1 MPLLQDLDQQ
11 QIHHTMP
18 FKVTVEIDQERWA
31 ELQGQGYD
39 DQLLKD
45 MVYQDVKRGWLPQ
58 VGHSHLII
66 DLEIDPC

>member
-11 QIHHTMP
+11 QIYQTLP
-18 FKVTVEIDQERWA
+18 FKVTVEIDQEKWA

-39 DQLLKD
+39 EQLLKD
-45 MVYQDVKRGWLPQ
+45 MVKRDVESGWIPQ

-66 DLEIDPC
+66 DLEVEPC